1 MAASAPDG
9 DTRVERRQ
17 GLRDTDGVGSSF
29 PSSDWLWATER
40 RTAECVNG
48 TPAPAM
54 DTQNTS
60 IRLVRI
66 HGAPSRFWIENGNRR
81 RTAFAG
87 TDTSKRGASAGR
99 GRARSPQSILRR
111 TPNPRRGDSE
121 AGVDS
126 WARDRGLLTRD
137 HTCNV
142 PDARGRVVGVTSV
155 KRSFDAFGFTNVN
168 VAFEMPGGV
177 SRSRHPERS
186 EASRP
191 GRSNA
196 QVGRVLSSLKD
207 FHYGEVRVRNV
218 HVRRT
223 GLRSGSVRR

>member
-1 MAASAPDG
+1 MAAFAPDG

-17 GLRDTDGVGSSF
+17 GWRDTDGVGSSF

-66 HGAPSRFWIENGNRR
+66 HGAPSRFWIETGHRR

-87 TDTSKRGASAGR
+87 TDTSKRGASAVR
-99 GRARSPQSILRR
+99 GRTRSPQLILRR
-111 TPNPRRGDSE
+111 TPNPRRGDSK

-137 HTCNV
+137 HACSV
-142 PDARGRVVGVTSV
+142 PDGATRWVVGVASGE
-155 KRSFDAFGFTNVN
+155 RSFDAFGFTTVN
-168 VAFEMPGGV
+168 VAFGCPGGV

-186 EASRP
+186 EGSRP
-191 GRSNA
+191 G
-196 QVGRVLSSLKD
+196 
-207 FHYGEVRVRNV
+207 
-218 HVRRT
+218 
-223 GLRSGSVRR
+223 

>member
-48 TPAPAM
+48 TPAPAR

-87 TDTSKRGASAGR
+87 TDTSKRGASAVR

-137 HTCNV
+137 HACNV
-142 PDARGRVVGVTSV
+142 PDARGEPGPEGSTGEKGAKGEQGDMGHRGEPGDKGMKGEHGYPGYKGEKGMVGPRGPPGPTGPQGLPGYKEKLVTEEILG
-155 KRSFDAFGFTNVN
+155 KKEN
-168 VAFEMPGGV
+168 
-177 SRSRHPERS
+177 
-186 EASRP
+186 
-191 GRSNA
+191 
-196 QVGRVLSSLKD
+196 QVTKA
-207 FHYGEVRVRNV
+207 
-218 HVRRT
+218 
-223 GLRSGSVRR
+223 